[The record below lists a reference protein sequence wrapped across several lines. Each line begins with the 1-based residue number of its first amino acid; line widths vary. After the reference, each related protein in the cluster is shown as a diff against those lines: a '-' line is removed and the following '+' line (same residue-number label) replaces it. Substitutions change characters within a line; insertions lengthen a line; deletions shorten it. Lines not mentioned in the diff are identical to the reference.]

1 MQNNV
6 LVKSNKHTIARDI
19 SWLAFNARVLQEAQD
34 PKNYIYDRLRFIGI
48 FSNNLDEFF
57 RVRVATLNR
66 MVRLGKTAKVHLEQN
81 PDKILARIQQVVMH
95 QQTVFDETF
104 NEIIQVLQSKKI
116 FIKTESQL
124 SKEQKDFVTNYF
136 NDKVRTQIIPLMIE
150 SIPHMPLLRDKSIY
164 MACVLGNTSNPML
177 QRYALIEI
185 PTRVLPRFIIMP
197 SKKGQHDIILLEDI
211 IRYNLPHLFAPF
223 GFNRFLG
230 YIIKVTR
237 DAELDIDNDINT
249 SVIDKIEKG
258 LKNRKRGR
266 ATRFVFDRSIDA
278 NLLDYL
284 IKRLNLSKKDN
295 LIPGSRIHN
304 FKDFMDFP
312 QSVFEDIKPRPNA
325 FVHPL
330 LVQPCRIMEVL
341 DKRDVMLNFPY
352 HSFDP
357 IIDLLRE
364 AAIDPFVQSIKITCY
379 RLAKDSKI
387 VNALVNAVRNGK
399 EVTVVLELRA
409 RFDEEANLQWKARLE
424 EEGVR
429 VFIGLPDMKVH
440 AKVCVIKKREFKKI
454 KQYGFVSTGNL
465 NENTARY
472 YGDHCLLTTNRN
484 IIADINRMFTFME
497 SPVHNFALLNKCKT
511 LPVAPVN
518 MRLFFID
525 LIDKEIKA
533 AKKKQEAQ
541 ITVKLNSLVDELLIN
556 KLYEAAKAGVDV
568 KLIVRGSCC
577 AYTAQKAFKK
587 QIHAISIIDEYLEHA
602 RVFVFH
608 NGGQPKV
615 FISSADWMVR
625 NLDHRIEAACP
636 ILDKD
641 IQQEL
646 IHILNIQLS
655 GNVKARILDNE
666 QKNEYV
672 PRKKGDPVVRSQM
685 AIYEF
690 LHKKKYTG

>member
-1 MQNNV
+1 MQNIV
-6 LVKSNKHTIARDI
+6 FVKSNKHTIARDI

-81 PDKILARIQQVVMH
+81 PDKILARIQQIVMH

-116 FIKTESQL
+116 FIKTELQL

-533 AKKKQEAQ
+533 AKKKQEAK

-568 KLIVRGSCC
+568 QLIVRGSCC
-577 AYTAQKAFKK
+577 AYTSQKTFKK
-587 QIHAISIIDEYLEHA
+587 PIHAISIIDEYLEHA